1 MYSHY
6 DFNRYLIDIYEYYFS
21 SKKLGDLQVISVLII
36 IIIKYQCFVN
46 IVLHF
51 IRASITHRL
60 FLTLMKRIAHETL
73 AFKYRDTKIT
83 RNFLEHLP
91 SISIQEP
98 GEVH

>member
-1 MYSHY
+1 MFCEHRTSLYQSEYHTQVASYS
-6 DFNRYLIDIYEYYFS
+6 DEE
-21 SKKLGDLQVISVLII
+21 
-36 IIIKYQCFVN
+36 
-46 IVLHF
+46 
-51 IRASITHRL
+51 
-60 FLTLMKRIAHETL
+60 RIAHETL